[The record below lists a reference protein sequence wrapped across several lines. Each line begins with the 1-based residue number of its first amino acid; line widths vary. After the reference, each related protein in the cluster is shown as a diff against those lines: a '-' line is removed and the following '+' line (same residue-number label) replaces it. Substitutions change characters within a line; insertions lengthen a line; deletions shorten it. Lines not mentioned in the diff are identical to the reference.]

1 MWGRTSYSRDVRLHD
16 LLLHWLAPRCAFMPS
31 RVRYNSAR
39 ALRLPFRALSGQLGP
54 LGRHLKSNL
63 TSTHRSSAMGD
74 RRLCLGAHCSVVKT
88 GRARSARS
96 RFGSGCCRTGS
107 LVLRVFALSTIQ
119 FVWAKIGGGVPQR
132 VPSRGSRVRTPAPQ
146 VWQFDIVQFKHPRK
160 NQN

>member
-1 MWGRTSYSRDVRLHD
+1 MTCYHIG
-16 LLLHWLAPRCAFMPS
+16 LLRGVLSCPVECDTIQLPGQGLPRARPAP
-31 RVRYNSAR
+31 
-39 ALRLPFRALSGQLGP
+39 ALQGTVWATGP

-96 RFGSGCCRTGS
+96 RFGPGCCRTGS

-119 FVWAKIGGGVPQR
+119 FVWTKIGGGYHSGFLLEALESAPLHHR
-132 VPSRGSRVRTPAPQ
+132 CGSC
-146 VWQFDIVQFKHPRK
+146 DIVQFKHPRK